1 MISLVEMSDGEKG
14 LISEICGGCG
24 LTQKLDNLGLHIGK
38 EITKVNRQWRRGP
51 VVIQSGNTQ
60 VALGYG
66 IAMKIIVKITCCIS
80 K

>member
-1 MISLVEMSDGEKG
+1 MISLIEMADGEKG
-14 LISEICGGCG
+14 VISEIVGGHG
-24 LTQKLDNLGLHIGK
+24 LTKKLDNWGLHIGK
-38 EITKVNRQWRRGP
+38 EITKVSRQWRRGP

-66 IAMKIIVKITCCIS
+66 IALKIKVIYNNS